1 MQFKN
6 PEILYALFLL
16 LIPVIIH
23 LFRLRRFQ
31 KVEFTNVAFL
41 KKVVI
46 QTRKSS
52 QIKKWLALFLRLMAL
67 ALIILAFAQPFF
79 KSDQLTVEEV
89 DTVIYLDN
97 SFSLQSK
104 SSKGSL
110 LENATQDLY
119 RLMNENHNLSWF
131 TNDNEYRNVSSED
144 FKSQILKTQH
154 SSHTLSPQEVLLK
167 ADRFFSSS
175 KGKKRQVLYISD
187 FASNP
192 ELPEPPAGIL
202 LDVVQLKPAKIGN
215 IAIDTAFITSR
226 SGNKARLKVM
236 VSKQGETA
244 SEVPVSIYNGE
255 QLIGKSNVVFNDHTR
270 SETEFELDITEA
282 IQGKITIPDPEI
294 TFDNDLYFSINE
306 STEIKV
312 LAINENDSRFL
323 RRLFNE
329 ERFDYQESSLN
340 QLNFSLIPD
349 RNFIVLNGLKEISA
363 PLAAALD
370 SFIENGGNLLI
381 IPGREAEITSYNAF
395 LSKHQLG
402 NLSPLLNREKKITRI
417 SFSNPLFENVFEK
430 EVTNFQYPSV
440 SSSFELSSTAT
451 PLLFYEDNK
460 PFLIGRDAIYLF
472 SASLDNDNSNFINS
486 PLVVPT
492 IYNMGLRSL
501 PLPEIY
507 YEAGTQNQIAIPIQ
521 LGNNE
526 ILKMADDRDEF
537 IPIQQVKSSHV
548 LITTDEMPSK
558 AGTYRVL
565 HKENTIKT
573 LSYNINREE
582 GVLNYADLSNWSGAG
597 VHTDI
602 PALFS
607 NVYES
612 DSAAGL
618 WKWFVIFALVFLIL
632 EMLVL
637 KYMK

>member
-16 LIPVIIH
+16 LIPIIIH

-41 KKVVI
+41 KKVII

-52 QIKKWLALFLRLMAL
+52 QIKKWLALSLRLLAL
-67 ALIILAFAQPFF
+67 AFIILTFAQPFL
-79 KSDQLTVEEV
+79 KSDQLVAEEV
-89 DTVIYLDN
+89 DTVVYLDN
-97 SFSLQSK
+97 SFSLQAK

-110 LENATQDLY
+110 LEHATQDLY
-119 RLMNENHNLSWF
+119 RLFNENHNLSWF
-131 TNDNEYRNVSSED
+131 TNDNEYRNISSED
-144 FKSQILKTQH
+144 FKSQILKTDF
-154 SSHTLSPQEVLLK
+154 SSHTLTPQEVLLK
-167 ADRFFSSS
+167 ADQFFTSS
-175 KGKKRQVLYISD
+175 KGKRKQLLYISD

-192 ELPEPPAGIL
+192 EFPQPPADIL
-202 LDVVQLKPAKIGN
+202 LDVVQLKPSKIGN
-215 IAIDTAFITSR
+215 IAIDTAFITSK
-226 SGNKARLKVM
+226 SGNKAQLKVM

-244 SEVPVSIYNGE
+244 QEVPVSIYNGE
-255 QLIGKSNVVFNDHTR
+255 QLIGKSNVVFKDNNH

-282 IQGKITIPDPEI
+282 IIGKITISDPEI
-294 TFDNDLYFSINE
+294 TFDNDLFFSINKA
-306 STEIKV
+306 TQIKV
-312 LAINENDSRFL
+312 LAINENNSRFL
-323 RRLFNE
+323 KRLFNE

-349 RNFIVLNGLKEISA
+349 RNFIVLNGLKEFSGA
-363 PLAAALD
+363 LVAALD
-370 SFIENGGNLLI
+370 SFIENGGSLLI
-381 IPGREAEITSYNAF
+381 IPNKEVDISSYNAF
-395 LSKHQLG
+395 LSKHRLG
-402 NLSPLLNREKKITRI
+402 NLNSLQNREKKITRI

-451 PLLFYEDNK
+451 PLLFYEDNN
-460 PFLIGRDAIYLF
+460 PFLIGRDDIYLF
-472 SASLDNDNSNFINS
+472 STSLSSDNSNFVNS

-507 YEAGTQNQIAIPIQ
+507 YEVGTQNQIAIPVK
-521 LGNNE
+521 LGSNE
-526 ILKMADDRDEF
+526 ILKMSDEQEEF
-537 IPIQQVKSSHV
+537 IPLQQVKSSHV
-548 LITTDEMPSK
+548 LITTDEIPSK
-558 AGTYRVL
+558 AGTYHVL
-565 HKENTIKT
+565 HKENSLKT
-573 LSYNINREE
+573 LSYNIDRQE
-582 GVLNYADLSNWSGAG
+582 GILNYADLSDWQG
-597 VHTDI
+597 VRVHKDI
-602 PALFS
+602 PTLFS